1 MMPMND
7 QARAKIFAET
17 PRLILREI
25 VMEDAEGMLELDS
38 DPEVHLYL
46 PDSTIHTLDQAKTS
60 ISNIRKQYTV
70 YGIGRWAVIEKES
83 GAFIGWAGLKWN
95 TVPENN
101 KTDFYDLGYRLI
113 RKYWGKGYATEAA
126 KVSVQYGFR
135 EMNINE
141 IIGTAD
147 SRNIA
152 SVKILENVGMK
163 YIETFYE
170 DGIPL
175 YWYSLKKDDF

>member
-1 MMPMND
+1 ME
-7 QARAKIFAET
+7 IFAET

-25 VMEDAEGMLELDS
+25 VMGDAEGMLQLDS

-46 PDSTIHTLDQAKTS
+46 PDSTIHTIEQAKIA
-60 ISNIRKQYTV
+60 ISDIRKQYSA
-70 YGIGRWAVIEKES
+70 YGIGRWAMIEKAS
-83 GAFIGWAGLKWN
+83 GAFMGWAGLKWN
-95 TVPENN
+95 TLPENN
-101 KTDFYDLGYRLI
+101 KTDFHDLGYRLI

-126 KVSVQYGFR
+126 IVSVQYGFS
-135 EMNINE
+135 EMNLNE

-152 SVKILENVGMK
+152 SFKILEKVGMK

-170 DGIPL
+170 DDIPL